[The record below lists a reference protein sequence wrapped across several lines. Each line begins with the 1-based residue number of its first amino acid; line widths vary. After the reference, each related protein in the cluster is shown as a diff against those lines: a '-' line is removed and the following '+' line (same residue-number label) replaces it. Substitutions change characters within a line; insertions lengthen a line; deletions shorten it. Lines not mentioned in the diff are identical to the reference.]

1 MKNKTAFTILT
12 ILVLS
17 FLLYLSGGIFV
28 HHGSAKNSES
38 IAADIDLLNQ
48 MEAKTPT
55 DFSSRKIESFSGD
68 LTEEQEKI
76 IAMKDDSF
84 DNSEMT
90 KWFEDV
96 IILGDSIVEGGSAYE
111 WLTPSNFS
119 SKIGIS
125 VCTAEEQIDAAIN
138 ASPSLLFMCFGVND
152 IENYGSQV
160 DGFISDYRE
169 AITKIQGATP
179 HTVIYV
185 NAIFPPQDGVQ
196 DRLPFYGYLDEYN
209 TELEALCQE
218 LGVTFIDSGFIL
230 RELPELYAADGI
242 LGILLS
248 DHAKNV
254 SFETVQQNIVSC
266 EGINALKKGTA
277 RDMRKNLDLD
287 ESLFDWSIYYC
298 GNGLMDVSELLIVK
312 SDNSAALETA
322 EKAVASRLDA

>member
-38 IAADIDLLNQ
+38 IAADIELLTQ

-111 WLTPSNFS
+111 WLLLMLRHLFFS
-119 SKIGIS
+119 CVLVSMISRIMAHRWMDLSLITGKQLPKSK
-125 VCTAEEQIDAAIN
+125 
-138 ASPSLLFMCFGVND
+138 
-152 IENYGSQV
+152 
-160 DGFISDYRE
+160 
-169 AITKIQGATP
+169 
-179 HTVIYV
+179 
-185 NAIFPPQDGVQ
+185 VQ
-196 DRLPFYGYLDEYN
+196 HR
-209 TELEALCQE
+209 
-218 LGVTFIDSGFIL
+218 IL
-230 RELPELYAADGI
+230 
-242 LGILLS
+242 
-248 DHAKNV
+248 
-254 SFETVQQNIVSC
+254 
-266 EGINALKKGTA
+266 
-277 RDMRKNLDLD
+277 
-287 ESLFDWSIYYC
+287 
-298 GNGLMDVSELLIVK
+298 
-312 SDNSAALETA
+312 
-322 EKAVASRLDA
+322 

>member
-38 IAADIDLLNQ
+38 IAADIELLTQ

-55 DFSSRKIESFSGD
+55 DFSSRKIENFSGD

-179 HTVIYV
+179 HTC
-185 NAIFPPQDGVQ
+185 
-196 DRLPFYGYLDEYN
+196 L
-209 TELEALCQE
+209 
-218 LGVTFIDSGFIL
+218 
-230 RELPELYAADGI
+230 LYT
-242 LGILLS
+242 S
-248 DHAKNV
+248 P
-254 SFETVQQNIVSC
+254 SP
-266 EGINALKKGTA
+266 
-277 RDMRKNLDLD
+277 RD
-287 ESLFDWSIYYC
+287 
-298 GNGLMDVSELLIVK
+298 
-312 SDNSAALETA
+312 
-322 EKAVASRLDA
+322 

>member
-38 IAADIDLLNQ
+38 IAADIDLLTQ

-111 WLTPSNFS
+111 WLTHPTSPPR
-119 SKIGIS
+119 S
-125 VCTAEEQIDAAIN
+125 V
-138 ASPSLLFMCFGVND
+138 SPSAQLKNRLTLLLMLRHLFFSCVLVSM
-152 IENYGSQV
+152 
-160 DGFISDYRE
+160 ISRIMAHRWMDLSL
-169 AITKIQGATP
+169 ITGKQLP
-179 HTVIYV
+179 KSK
-185 NAIFPPQDGVQ
+185 VQ
-196 DRLPFYGYLDEYN
+196 HR
-209 TELEALCQE
+209 
-218 LGVTFIDSGFIL
+218 IL
-230 RELPELYAADGI
+230 
-242 LGILLS
+242 
-248 DHAKNV
+248 
-254 SFETVQQNIVSC
+254 
-266 EGINALKKGTA
+266 
-277 RDMRKNLDLD
+277 
-287 ESLFDWSIYYC
+287 
-298 GNGLMDVSELLIVK
+298 
-312 SDNSAALETA
+312 
-322 EKAVASRLDA
+322 

>member
-38 IAADIDLLNQ
+38 IAADIDLLTQ

-55 DFSSRKIESFSGD
+55 DFSSRKIENFSGD

-138 ASPSLLFMCFGVND
+138 ASPSLLFMCFW
-152 IENYGSQV
+152 
-160 DGFISDYRE
+160 
-169 AITKIQGATP
+169 
-179 HTVIYV
+179 
-185 NAIFPPQDGVQ
+185 
-196 DRLPFYGYLDEYN
+196 
-209 TELEALCQE
+209 CQ
-218 LGVTFIDSGFIL
+218 
-230 RELPELYAADGI
+230 
-242 LGILLS
+242 
-248 DHAKNV
+248 
-254 SFETVQQNIVSC
+254 
-266 EGINALKKGTA
+266 
-277 RDMRKNLDLD
+277 
-287 ESLFDWSIYYC
+287 
-298 GNGLMDVSELLIVK
+298 
-312 SDNSAALETA
+312 
-322 EKAVASRLDA
+322 

>member
-1 MKNKTAFTILT
+1 MT

-38 IAADIDLLNQ
+38 IAADIDLLKQ

-138 ASPSLLFMCFGVND
+138 ASPSLLFSVLVSM
-152 IENYGSQV
+152 
-160 DGFISDYRE
+160 ISRIMAHRWMDLSL
-169 AITKIQGATP
+169 ITGKQLP
-179 HTVIYV
+179 KSK
-185 NAIFPPQDGVQ
+185 VQ
-196 DRLPFYGYLDEYN
+196 HR
-209 TELEALCQE
+209 
-218 LGVTFIDSGFIL
+218 IL
-230 RELPELYAADGI
+230 
-242 LGILLS
+242 
-248 DHAKNV
+248 
-254 SFETVQQNIVSC
+254 
-266 EGINALKKGTA
+266 
-277 RDMRKNLDLD
+277 
-287 ESLFDWSIYYC
+287 
-298 GNGLMDVSELLIVK
+298 
-312 SDNSAALETA
+312 
-322 EKAVASRLDA
+322 

>member
-38 IAADIDLLNQ
+38 IAADVDLLKQ

-196 DRLPFYGYLDEYN
+196 DRLPFYQYLDEYN
-209 TELEALCQE
+209 TKLEALCQE

-230 RELPELYAADGI
+230 RELPELYDADGI
-242 LGILLS
+242 
-248 DHAKNV
+248 HPV
-254 SFETVQQNIVSC
+254 SAFYPLWFNYLADMA
-266 EGINALKKGTA
+266 GLK
-277 RDMRKNLDLD
+277 
-287 ESLFDWSIYYC
+287 
-298 GNGLMDVSELLIVK
+298 
-312 SDNSAALETA
+312 DNE
-322 EKAVASRLDA
+322 

>member
-179 HTVIYV
+179 NTVIYV

-230 RELPELYAADGI
+230 RELPELYDADGI
-242 LGILLS
+242 
-248 DHAKNV
+248 HPV
-254 SFETVQQNIVSC
+254 SAFYPLWFNYLADMA
-266 EGINALKKGTA
+266 GLK
-277 RDMRKNLDLD
+277 
-287 ESLFDWSIYYC
+287 
-298 GNGLMDVSELLIVK
+298 
-312 SDNSAALETA
+312 DNE
-322 EKAVASRLDA
+322 